1 MDKASENQDSLFAGF
16 GQSENISDIK
26 LADAEPASQ
35 SAKLIWEKE
44 LLGLYISGH
53 PLDKYRNVLEKRQQ
67 NINKIK
73 EKAKDGE
80 PVVIGGIIEEVK
92 PITTKKGDA
101 MMFLRLAD
109 LYGTIEVVVF
119 PRVCA
124 EFKQLLAP
132 KNALPFLARFQ
143 NETEK

>member
-1 MDKASENQDSLFAGF
+1 M
-16 GQSENISDIK
+16 
-26 LADAEPASQ
+26 
-35 SAKLIWEKE
+35 
-44 LLGLYISGH
+44 LGLYISGH

-67 NINKIK
+67 NILKIK

-92 PITTKKGDA
+92 PITTKKGDS

-109 LYGTIEVVVF
+109 LYGSIEVVVF

-124 EFKQLLAP
+124 EFRLLLAP
-132 KNALPFLARFQ
+132 EKCVAISGKISERNGEISVLADKVM
-143 NETEK
+143 ELK